1 MTFPTGFLVDLR
13 NRRKLGELRWP
24 KIKLGQPVLDGMQT
38 YARAIAITYLVAF
51 GLDHD
56 LSLRKE
62 RENRDPD

>member
-24 KIKLGQPVLDGMQT
+24 KIRLGQQVLDGMHT
-38 YARAIAITYLVAF
+38 YARSIAITYLVAF

-56 LSLRKE
+56 LPSRQDHD
-62 RENRDPD
+62 NRDPD